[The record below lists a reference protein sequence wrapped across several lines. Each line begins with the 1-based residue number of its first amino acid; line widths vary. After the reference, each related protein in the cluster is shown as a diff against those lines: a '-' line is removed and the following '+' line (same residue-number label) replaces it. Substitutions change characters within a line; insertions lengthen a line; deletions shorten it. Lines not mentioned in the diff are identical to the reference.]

1 MNNREKSQNS
11 AKFGLYG
18 LVLAMIVTVAIM
30 IYAAHPWG
38 ENYANQTLTDYVY
51 LVAFSFWSIVPYL
64 ALMIFIHLF
73 RDYKLSHY
81 VVNGGTGLI
90 ILASLVF
97 LIDSVFIHPDVQGAH
112 IFLFLPIYQWLAILL
127 LGIIAAIVFQL
138 NKKSATC

>member
-51 LVAFSFWSIVPYL
+51 LVAFSFWSI
-64 ALMIFIHLF
+64 AL
-73 RDYKLSHY
+73 
-81 VVNGGTGLI
+81 
-90 ILASLVF
+90 
-97 LIDSVFIHPDVQGAH
+97 
-112 IFLFLPIYQWLAILL
+112 IFLLN
-127 LGIIAAIVFQL
+127 LGIFMFQVL
-138 NKKSATC
+138 FEE